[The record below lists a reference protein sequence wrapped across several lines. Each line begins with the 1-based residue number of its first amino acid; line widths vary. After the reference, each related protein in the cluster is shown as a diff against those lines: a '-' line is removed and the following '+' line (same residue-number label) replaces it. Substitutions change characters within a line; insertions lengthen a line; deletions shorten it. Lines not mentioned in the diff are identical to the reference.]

1 LSIAG
6 TIGALGEI
14 ALALSPWVP
23 SPKPRRV
30 ADVDAA
36 WLTSILAEGTP
47 GARVLDVEDRGG
59 TSGTTDRRRLALSW
73 NEAGVAAGLPAH
85 LFIKATSPSAKNRTM
100 VAALSMAIHEVK
112 FYEQVRP
119 SLGDVAPRSHYAR
132 AGHGAR
138 FVLVLDDLLEQGA
151 RPVTL
156 EEPCTLEH
164 ARAVIDALARL
175 HAAYWRSPRL
185 ATDLVWA
192 APMTGR
198 PGFALLANQFRR
210 VRRKF
215 LAQADA
221 RNVGRRARRMLQL
234 LNDNDAA
241 LYRSWSDGPQTLV
254 HGDCHAGNTY
264 ALPDGRAGLLD
275 WQVVFSTRGVRE
287 ISYFLTAG
295 LDRDLRR
302 GHERELVQRYL
313 GGLAAA
319 GVPDPPSTEQAFDD
333 YRFFV
338 HDAWDSVALT
348 ILWSGLHPPEV
359 LAVGYERAS
368 AAVDDLAVDEI
379 VERRVKDGYL

>member
-1 LSIAG
+1 MSILG
-6 TIGALGEI
+6 TIGALGEVG
-14 ALALSPWVP
+14 LALSPWLP
-23 SPKPRRV
+23 SPRPRR
-30 ADVDAA
+30 AGDVDAG
-36 WLTSILAEGTP
+36 WLTSILATGAP

-59 TSGTTDRRRLALSW
+59 TSGTTDRRRLALTW
-73 NEAGVAAGLPAH
+73 NDAGVAALG
-85 LFIKATSPSAKNRTM
+85 
-100 VAALSMAIHEVK
+100 MAINEVK

-119 SLGDVAPRSHYAR
+119 ALGDVAPRAHYAR

-138 FVLVLDDLLEQGA
+138 FVLVLDDLLQQGA
-151 RPVTL
+151 RPIT
-156 EEPCTLEH
+156 PGDDCTLEH
-164 ARAVIDALARL
+164 ARGVIDALARL

-185 ATDLVWA
+185 AADLAWA
-192 APMTGR
+192 TPMTGR
-198 PGFALLANQFRR
+198 RGFALLANQFRR

-221 RNVGRRARRMLQL
+221 RNVGPRARRMLQL
-234 LNDNDAA
+234 LAGNDIA
-241 LYRSWSDGPQTLV
+241 LYRSWSAGPQTLV
-254 HGDCHAGNTY
+254 HGDCHLGNTY

-287 ISYFLTAG
+287 ISYFVTGA

-302 GHERELVQRYL
+302 AHERELIQRYL
-313 GGLAAA
+313 DGLTRA
-319 GVPDPPSTEQAFDD
+319 GVPDPPSFEQAWED

-379 VERRVKDGYL
+379 VERRVKDGYR